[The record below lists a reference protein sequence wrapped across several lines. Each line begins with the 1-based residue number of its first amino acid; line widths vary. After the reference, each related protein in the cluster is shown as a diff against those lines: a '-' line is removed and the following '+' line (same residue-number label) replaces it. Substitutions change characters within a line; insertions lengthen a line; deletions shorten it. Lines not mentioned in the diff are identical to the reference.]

1 MTQNNTC
8 RIKLARLQ
16 RLYQFQKT
24 INSFLQLSLK
34 DTSLKE
40 ILQESIE
47 IILSSPCIETE
58 PMAGIFIAG
67 KPDKLVLAAHKNF
80 PKESRK
86 AWTKVPFS
94 KCLCGQAAFPKE
106 PVYVGQAD
114 CQHTIAYKGMM
125 PHGHYCVPIVCGKKV
140 FAVIVLCLKQGHQ
153 RKESEEVFL
162 HAVSNTLAGVI
173 MRWQREHRYHLVF
186 KQAPCGIIVSDM
198 EHNILDANNEAL
210 KILGYTY
217 GEITG
222 LSARDLIPP
231 QDPGSVNPKE
241 NVPEAPFAIERRLQ
255 KKNGDFISVQT
266 ALRQLQDFDPDG
278 SYMLMFHDT
287 TKQKHAEKRIQYLAY
302 FDELT
307 GLPNQELLKD
317 RVQKAMAR
325 AKRFSHKLGVMTVA
339 VNRLKDINNTLGP
352 LARDNLIQETAGRI
366 SNFLREAD
374 TVARTGE
381 DEFMVLLENIELAE
395 KVQTVA
401 ERLLQTLAEPFALS
415 SAGIYPEISMGYTVF
430 PDNSRDL
437 DTLLKQSGM
446 AMSEAQNGGAN
457 RVKGFMAEQEDR
469 ISREF
474 FLEHELKRALENN
487 ELAIFY
493 QPQVSLKDRRII
505 GMEALIRWHHP
516 EKGLISPQD
525 FIPLLEK
532 TGLIVPVTRWLISTV
547 CNQIRDWHKQ
557 GLSMAVSVNLS
568 AEHFDSLDL
577 IKTTKEALDE
587 TGIDPHYLGMEI
599 TESTVMQD
607 VSGASKILEELAG
620 WGIKV
625 SLDDF
630 GKGYSSLSYL
640 QRLAIDTIKIDRY
653 FIYDI
658 PENSQNITLANTI
671 VTMAHN
677 LGKEVLAEGVE
688 TEEQARIL
696 RELNCDY
703 AQGFL
708 FGRPQPPDKLSFG

>member
-1 MTQNNTC
+1 M
-8 RIKLARLQ
+8 
-16 RLYQFQKT
+16 
-24 INSFLQLSLK
+24 
-34 DTSLKE
+34 
-40 ILQESIE
+40 
-47 IILSSPCIETE
+47 
-58 PMAGIFIAG
+58 
-67 KPDKLVLAAHKNF
+67 
-80 PKESRK
+80 
-86 AWTKVPFS
+86 
-94 KCLCGQAAFPKE
+94 
-106 PVYVGQAD
+106 
-114 CQHTIAYKGMM
+114 
-125 PHGHYCVPIVCGKKV
+125 
-140 FAVIVLCLKQGHQ
+140 
-153 RKESEEVFL
+153 
-162 HAVSNTLAGVI
+162 
-173 MRWQREHRYHLVF
+173 
-186 KQAPCGIIVSDM
+186 
-198 EHNILDANNEAL
+198 
-210 KILGYTY
+210 
-217 GEITG
+217 
-222 LSARDLIPP
+222 
-231 QDPGSVNPKE
+231 
-241 NVPEAPFAIERRLQ
+241 
-255 KKNGDFISVQT
+255 QT
-266 ALRQLQDFDPDG
+266 ALKKLQDIEPAG
-278 SYMLMFHDT
+278 SYMLMFHDIVRQ
-287 TKQKHAEKRIQYLAY
+287 KQAEKRIQYLAY

-307 GLPNQELLKD
+307 SLPNQELFKD

-325 AKRFSHKLGVMTVA
+325 AKRFSRKLGILTVA

-366 SNFLREAD
+366 SNFFREAD

-381 DEFMVLLENIELAE
+381 DEFMILLENIELAE

-401 ERLLQTLAEPFALS
+401 ERLLQTLAEPYELS

-446 AMSEAQNGGAN
+446 AMREAQNGGIN
-457 RVKGFMAEQEDR
+457 RVKGFMAEHEER
-469 ISREF
+469 ASREF
-474 FLEHELKRALENN
+474 YLEHELKRALENN
-487 ELAIFY
+487 EFAIFY

-516 EKGLISPQD
+516 EKGLVSPQD

-547 CNQIRDWHKQ
+547 CNQIRNWHKQ
-557 GLSMAVSVNLS
+557 GLYMAVSVNIS

-577 IKTTKEALDE
+577 IETTKEALNE

-607 VSGASKILEELAG
+607 ISGASKILEELAG
-620 WGIKV
+620 WGVKI

-640 QRLAIDTIKIDRY
+640 QRLSIDTIKIDRY

-658 PENSQNITLANTI
+658 PKNSQNITLANTI

-696 RELNCDY
+696 QDLNCDY

-708 FGRPQPPDKLSFG
+708 FGRPQPPDKLSFT